1 MERSAEDRL
10 VPTEGILGAG
20 LLMVARLLLPSAFA
34 DALAPPDVLVSPADA
49 ATTDPRGYGGSP
61 RRDHDRD
68 CSALVLVERVVDAAI
83 IVSTIADEGGEAPC
97 VFDQRGDD
105 ACIIDLPGRQ
115 LRRDDLAV
123 AVDSDVQLAPLPA
136 GLRAVLRALPFAR
149 INDRQTGT
157 VDDQRL
163 AALPQA
169 FRQTY

>member
-1 MERSAEDRL
+1 MI
-10 VPTEGILGAG
+10 TG
-20 LLMVARLLLPSAFA
+20 LLLPSALP
-34 DALAPPDVLVSPADA
+34 DPVAPTDVLVSPTGAA
-49 ATTDPRGYGGSP
+49 ATDPGRHRGLP
-61 RRDHDRD
+61 WWDHHLDR
-68 CSALVLVERVVDAAI
+68 STLVLIERVVDAAI
-83 IVSTIADEGGEAPC
+83 IVGTIADEGAEPPGVVE
-97 VFDQRGDD
+97 QRRDN

-169 FRQTY
+169 L